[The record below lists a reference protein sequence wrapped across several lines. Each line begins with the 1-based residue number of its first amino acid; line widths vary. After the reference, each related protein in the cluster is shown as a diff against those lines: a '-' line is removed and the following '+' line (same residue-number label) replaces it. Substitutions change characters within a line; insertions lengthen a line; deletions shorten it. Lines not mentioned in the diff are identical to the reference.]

1 MSDCDCSMEASNQ
14 EERRTL
20 IAVLVINA
28 TMFVVE
34 FVAGLLSQSTGLT
47 ADSLD
52 MLADAGVYGIS
63 LYAIGRAITI
73 KQRAAFYSGVVQIT
87 LGLGVLV
94 EVFRKLMVGSEP
106 MSGVILIV
114 AGIALLANSVCVV
127 LLAKHRNGEV
137 HLQASWIFTTNDV
150 IANAGVMLSGLFVWL
165 LESRLPDLIV
175 GLVISLIVIRGGVRI
190 VRRANR
196 ADKVS
201 Q

>member
-1 MSDCDCSMEASNQ
+1 MEASNQ

-150 IANAGVMLSGLFVWL
+150 IANAGVMLSGFFVWL
-165 LESRLPDLIV
+165 LDSRYPDLIV

>member
-1 MSDCDCSMEASNQ
+1 MEASNQ

-73 KQRAAFYSGVVQIT
+73 KQRAAFYSGVVQIA
-87 LGLGVLV
+87 LGLGVLA
-94 EVFRKLMVGSEP
+94 EVVRKLMVGSEP

-114 AGIALLANSVCVV
+114 AGIALVANSICVL

-150 IANAGVMLSGLFVWL
+150 IANAGVMLSGFFVWL
-165 LESRLPDLIV
+165 LDSRYPDLIV

-196 ADKVS
+196 AGKVI

>member
-1 MSDCDCSMEASNQ
+1 
-14 EERRTL
+14 L

-73 KQRAAFYSGVVQIT
+73 KQRAAFYSGVVQIA
-87 LGLGVLV
+87 LGLGVLA
-94 EVFRKLMVGSEP
+94 EVVRKLMVGSEP

-114 AGIALLANSVCVV
+114 AGIALVANSICVL

-150 IANAGVMLSGLFVWL
+150 IANAGVMLSGFFVWL
-165 LESRLPDLIV
+165 LDSRYPDLIV

-196 ADKVS
+196 AGKVI

>member
-20 IAVLVINA
+20 IAVLSINA
-28 TMFVVE
+28 TMFLVE
-34 FVAGLLSQSTGLT
+34 FIAGLWSQSTGLT

-63 LYAIGRAITI
+63 LYAIGRAIAI

-94 EVFRKLMVGSEP
+94 EVFRKLVVGSEP

-175 GLVISLIVIRGGVRI
+175 GLVISLIVVRGGI
-190 VRRANR
+190 KIIGGSKP
-196 ADKVS
+196 D
-201 Q
+201 

>member
-1 MSDCDCSMEASNQ
+1 MEASNH

-20 IAVLVINA
+20 IAVLAINA
-28 TMFVVE
+28 TMFLVE
-34 FVAGLLSQSTGLT
+34 FIAGLWSQSTGLT

-63 LYAIGRAITI
+63 LYAIGRAIAI

-94 EVFRKLMVGSEP
+94 EVFRKLLIGSEP

-150 IANAGVMLSGLFVWL
+150 IANAGVMLSGFFVWL
-165 LESRLPDLIV
+165 LDSRYPDLIV

-196 ADKVS
+196 ADKVI

>member
-1 MSDCDCSMEASNQ
+1 MEASNQ

-20 IAVLVINA
+20 IAVLAINA
-28 TMFVVE
+28 TMFLVE
-34 FVAGLLSQSTGLT
+34 FIAGLWSQSTGLT

-63 LYAIGRAITI
+63 LYAIGRAIAI

-94 EVFRKLMVGSEP
+94 EVFRKLLIGSEP

-150 IANAGVMLSGLFVWL
+150 MANVGVMCSGLLVWVL
-165 LESRLPDLIV
+165 DSRIPDLLV
-175 GLVISLIVIRGGVRI
+175 GLVISLIVVRGGITIIQRS
-190 VRRANR
+190 
-196 ADKVS
+196 KS
-201 Q
+201 H

>member
-1 MSDCDCSMEASNQ
+1 MEASNQ

>member
-1 MSDCDCSMEASNQ
+1 MSDCDCSLEASNQ

-20 IAVLVINA
+20 IAVLAINA
-28 TMFVVE
+28 TMFLVE
-34 FVAGLLSQSTGLT
+34 FIAGLWSQSTGLT

-63 LYAIGRAITI
+63 LYAIGRAIAI

-94 EVFRKLMVGSEP
+94 EVFRKLMIGSEP
-106 MSGVILIV
+106 MSGVILFV

-150 IANAGVMLSGLFVWL
+150 IANAGVMLSGLLVWL
-165 LESRLPDLIV
+165 LDSHYPDLIV
-175 GLVISLIVIRGGVRI
+175 GIVISLIVIRGGVKI
-190 VRRANR
+190 VRRA
-196 ADKVS
+196 K
-201 Q
+201 QG